1 MAVLGVLSDM
11 GRRGLHCSKFIRAGR
26 YVDRSR
32 RRAKAS
38 DNYSAEYY
46 DYKKRKSSWLQHLF
60 HLSEGAD
67 FLVGI

>member
-1 MAVLGVLSDM
+1 
-11 GRRGLHCSKFIRAGR
+11 
-26 YVDRSR
+26 VDRSR